1 MVVCQIRRQDESL
14 SLNFLFHLTSMF
26 QVRPKAGEAKFGEW
40 PHVCA
45 VLKTEII
52 GGVRVSS

>member
-1 MVVCQIRRQDESL
+1 MF
-14 SLNFLFHLTSMF
+14 LNFIFHLF

-52 GGVRVSS
+52 GGVRVCC

>member
-1 MVVCQIRRQDESL
+1 MF
-14 SLNFLFHLTSMF
+14 LNFIFHLASMF

-52 GGVRVSS
+52 GGVTVYSVLMTCVNSFI